1 MLPFN
6 LQTPREIQLILS
18 KRIKRLR
25 LINEWTQAELA
36 ERAGITLASL
46 KRFESTGKI
55 SLERLSLI
63 ALALG
68 RLNELMQLFEE
79 PEIMTLSDIKK
90 LTKKRQR
97 GKRKTKEDSFYGN

>member
-6 LQTPREIQLILS
+6 LHTPHEIQRILS
-18 KRIKRLR
+18 LRVKRLR

-68 RLNELMQLFEE
+68 RLNELMKLFEE

-97 GKRKTKEDSFYGN
+97 GKRKTKGD

>member
-1 MLPFN
+1 MLPLN
-6 LQTPREIQLILS
+6 LQTPREIQHILRQ
-18 KRIKRLR
+18 RIKRLR

-55 SLERLSLI
+55 SLERLSQI

-68 RLNELMQLFEE
+68 RLNDLMQLFEE

-90 LTKKRQR
+90 LTKKRRR
-97 GKRKTKEDSFYGN
+97 GKRKTPGD

>member
-1 MLPFN
+1 MLRLN
-6 LQTPREIQLILS
+6 LHTPREIQLILS
-18 KRIKRLR
+18 QRVKRLR

-36 ERAGITLASL
+36 ERAGITLVSL

-97 GKRKTKEDSFYGN
+97 GKRKSMGD

>member
-1 MLPFN
+1 MLPLN
-6 LQTPREIQLILS
+6 LHTPREIQRILS
-18 KRIKRLR
+18 QRIKRLR

-46 KRFESTGKI
+46 KRFESTGQI
-55 SLERLSLI
+55 SLERLLLI

-97 GKRKTKEDSFYGN
+97 GKRKTVRI